1 MPPSTTGSTATGSRA
16 ASSLAQTLFGVRF
29 ESPVLLAAGTCGF
42 GEAVAEVVDLARIG
56 GLVTKSITVEP
67 RWGNPAPRVAE
78 FPAGMVNSV
87 GLANPGVEAVRR
99 EKLPW
104 IRDHLRETRV
114 FLSVAGHAPD
124 EYARVVGRLDDA
136 EGFVGYELNLSCPN
150 DSRRGGLPFALD
162 PEALAGV
169 VADVRA
175 ITRRPLLVKLAPN
188 TPDLAPVVRAAEE
201 SGADGLTLVNTL
213 PGLVLDPRTRRAA
226 LGAGAGGMSGPALR
240 AVGVHATWRASR
252 LTSLPLVGVGGVATG
267 EDAVQ
272 YFLAGASLVQIGTAS
287 FWDPRSAE
295 RVASQ
300 IEQFARNEGVGS
312 MKAWVGM
319 AEVGSSA
326 PSSDPHPPAC
336 ESGAGEP
343 DEARSP
349 AAPPL

>member
-1 MPPSTTGSTATGSRA
+1 MPSAATGSPPR
-16 ASSLAQTLFGVRF
+16 SPGGSFLAQDLFGVRF

-42 GEAVAEVVDLARIG
+42 GEAVVDVVNLARIG

-114 FLSVAGHAPD
+114 FLSVAGHAPG
-124 EYARVVGRLDDA
+124 EYAQVVGRLDDA
-136 EGFVGYELNLSCPN
+136 DGFVGYELNLSCPN
-150 DSRRGGLPFALD
+150 DARRGGLPFALD
-162 PEALAGV
+162 PEALAAV
-169 VADVRA
+169 VADVRR

-188 TPDLAPVVRAAEE
+188 TPDLAPVVQAAEE

-213 PGLVLDPRTRRAA
+213 PGLVLDPRTRKAA

-252 LTSLPLVGVGGVATG
+252 LTALPLVGVGGVTSA

-300 IEQFARNEGVGS
+300 VRRFAREVGVGS
-312 MKAWVGM
+312 MEAWVGT
-319 AEVGSSA
+319 AQVG
-326 PSSDPHPPAC
+326 PSPSTGGCPPGGIPA
-336 ESGAGEP
+336 
-343 DEARSP
+343 P
-349 AAPPL
+349 AAPPA